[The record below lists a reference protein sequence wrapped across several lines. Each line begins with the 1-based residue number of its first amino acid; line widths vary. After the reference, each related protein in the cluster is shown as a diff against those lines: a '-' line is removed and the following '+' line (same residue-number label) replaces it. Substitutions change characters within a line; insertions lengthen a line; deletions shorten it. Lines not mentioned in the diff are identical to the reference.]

1 MNNTVQTLPFL
12 DKLNALF
19 GVVVAVLSYVLGEHW
34 FLFAAFL
41 LLNIIDYI
49 TGILKSKINNK
60 ENSAKGAI
68 GALKKLGYWLMIL
81 VAFGASAIFIE
92 IGEVIGLNLGVSTL
106 IGWFVLATLII
117 NELRSIIENFVEAGY
132 SVPDVLTK
140 GLEVAENVLKK
151 TNGSNDNT
159 DTENDENETEE

>member
-1 MNNTVQTLPFL
+1 MNNPIQTLPFL
-12 DKLNALF
+12 DKLNALL
-19 GVVVAVLSYVLGEHW
+19 GMIVAVLSYILGEHW

-49 TGILKSKINNK
+49 TGVLKSKINNK

-81 VAFGASAIFIE
+81 VAFGASALFIE

-117 NELRSIIENFVEAGY
+117 NELRSIIENFIEAGY
-132 SVPDVLTK
+132 NVPDILTN
-140 GLEVAENVLKK
+140 GLEVAEKVLKK
-151 TNGSNDNT
+151 KNDSNNT
-159 DTENDENETEE
+159 TDDKNNERKDE

>member
-117 NELRSIIENFVEAGY
+117 NELRSIIENFIEAGY
-132 SVPDVLTK
+132 NVPDVLTK
-140 GLEVAENVLKK
+140 GLEVAEKALKK
-151 TNGSNDNT
+151 TNNPNNIDAKNDKKK
-159 DTENDENETEE
+159 NE

>member
-1 MNNTVQTLPFL
+1 MNNTVQIF

-117 NELRSIIENFVEAGY
+117 NELRSIIENFIEAGY
-132 SVPDVLTK
+132 NVPDILTK
-140 GLEVAENVLKK
+140 GLEVAENALKK
-151 TNGSNDNT
+151 NNNPNNI
-159 DTENDENETEE
+159 DTENDKKKNE

>member
-1 MNNTVQTLPFL
+1 MNNTIQTLPFL

-19 GVVVAVLSYVLGEHW
+19 GMVVAVLSYILGEHW

-132 SVPDVLTK
+132 SVPDILTK
-140 GLEVAENVLKK
+140 GLEVAEKALKK
-151 TNGSNDNT
+151 TGSLNDNIE
-159 DTENDENETEE
+159 TENDEKKN

>member
-1 MNNTVQTLPFL
+1 MNNPIESLPFL

-19 GVVVAVLSYVLGEHW
+19 GVVVAVLSYILGEHW

-81 VAFGASAIFIE
+81 VAFGAGALFIE
-92 IGEVIGLNLGVSTL
+92 IGEVIGLNLGISTL
-106 IGWFVLATLII
+106 IGWFVLSTLII
-117 NELRSIIENFVEAGY
+117 NELRSIIENFIEAGY
-132 SVPDVLTK
+132 NVPDILTK

-151 TNGSNDNT
+151 NNNPNNNT
-159 DTENDENETEE
+159 DAKNDKKKNE